1 MAYLGHL
8 FEISRKGSRSYPAM
22 EGLRGIA
29 VFLVFLVHF
38 NSLFVANKES
48 FWVLITTPLGHT
60 GVELFFIL
68 SGYLIYG
75 SLINKKSFSTLK
87 YAKDRAK
94 RLYPVF
100 FALSALYI
108 LIYLFVMPSIST
120 IPEGSDGLKYVLA
133 NLTMQPYVFG
143 FKPMMTV
150 AWTLAYEVT
159 FYAILPIFVIGLAM
173 NKWGGR
179 ARLVMLCVCL
189 LATTGYFSFT
199 NGAGPE
205 RIVFFFAGMLLA
217 ESKKHLKHQFQRKQW
232 AFLGLIMALGSA
244 SLVHIM
250 GWPLMWA
257 VSLGVV
263 GWWLV
268 VGHALYSEKPATSL
282 TFTPLRYLG
291 NMSYSYY
298 LSHSLAI
305 HASYQIFNAVNGASV
320 NTAIELYLWG
330 VFTFAA
336 TLAFSAGVFL
346 LVERPFSLRSK

>member
-8 FEISRKGSRSYPAM
+8 FEISRKGSQSYPAM

-38 NSLFVANKES
+38 NSLFINNKES

-60 GVELFFIL
+60 GVDLFFIL

-75 SLINKKSFSTLK
+75 SLVNKKSFSACK
-87 YAKDRAK
+87 YVKDRVN

-100 FALSALYI
+100 FALSVLYV
-108 LIYLFVMPSIST
+108 LIYLFAMPAMSP
-120 IPEGSDGLKYVLA
+120 IPEGIDGLKYVLA

-143 FKPMMTV
+143 FEPMMTV

-159 FYAILPIFVIGLAM
+159 FYAMLPIFVIGLAM
-173 NKWGGR
+173 NKWSSR
-179 ARLVMLCVCL
+179 FRLLILFVCL
-189 LATTGYFSFT
+189 LAITSYFSFT

-205 RIVFFFAGMLLA
+205 RVVFFFAGMLLA
-217 ESKKHLKHQFQRKQW
+217 ESKKYIKHRFQRRRW
-232 AFLGLIMALGSA
+232 AFLGLLMAIGSA
-244 SLVHIM
+244 SLIHIM
-250 GWPLMWA
+250 NWPLMWA

-268 VGHALYSEKPATSL
+268 VGHALYSEIPATSL

-305 HASYQIFNAVNGASV
+305 HVSYQIFKVVNGGSV
-320 NTAIELYLWG
+320 NTATELYLWG
-330 VFTFAA
+330 LFTFAA
-336 TLAFSAGVFL
+336 TLALSACVFL
-346 LVERPFSLRSK
+346 SVEKPFSLRSK

>member
-38 NSLFVANKES
+38 NSLFVGNKES

-60 GVELFFIL
+60 GVDLFFIL
-68 SGYLIYG
+68 SGYLIYS
-75 SLINKKSFSTLK
+75 SLINKKSFSALK
-87 YAKDRAK
+87 YVKDRAK

-108 LIYLFVMPSIST
+108 LIYLFLMPDTST
-120 IPEGSDGLKYVLA
+120 IPEGIDGLKYVLA
-133 NLTMQPYVFG
+133 SLTMQPYVFG
-143 FKPMMTV
+143 FQPMMTV
-150 AWTLAYEVT
+150 TWTLAYEVT
-159 FYAILPIFVIGLAM
+159 FYAILPVFVIGLAM
-173 NKWGGR
+173 NQWGDQ
-179 ARLVMLCVCL
+179 ARFVMLLVCL
-189 LATTGYFSFT
+189 LAITGYFSFT

-205 RIVFFFAGMLLA
+205 RIVFFFGGMLLA
-217 ESKKHLKHQFQRKQW
+217 ESKKYIKHRFQRRRW
-232 AFLGLIMALGSA
+232 AFLGLVMAIGSA

-250 GWPLMWA
+250 SWPLMWA
-257 VSLGVV
+257 VSLGVI

-268 VGHALYSEKPATSL
+268 VGHALYSERPATSL

-305 HASYQIFNAVNGASV
+305 HASHQIFNAVNGGSV
-320 NTAIELYLWG
+320 NTVTELYLWG
-330 VFTFAA
+330 LLTFAV
-336 TLAFSAGVFL
+336 TWAFSAGVFL
-346 LVERPFSLRSK
+346 FVEKPFSLRSK